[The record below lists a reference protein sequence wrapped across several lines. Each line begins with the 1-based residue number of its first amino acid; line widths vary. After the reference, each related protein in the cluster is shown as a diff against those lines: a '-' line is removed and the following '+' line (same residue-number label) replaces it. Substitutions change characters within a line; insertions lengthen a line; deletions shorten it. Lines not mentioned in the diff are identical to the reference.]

1 MWARILDLC
10 PGRKTPESATAIRHQ
25 QNWRQDAAQAA
36 GGKRAL
42 YPGAVWSGHRF
53 TTIRDAAMRAR
64 RKERQETSGCR
75 SSTKISRFTAS
86 ALGKRRGI

>member
-36 GGKRAL
+36 GGKRAIYSGTL
-42 YPGAVWSGHRF
+42 CSGHRF
-53 TTIRDAAMRAR
+53 TTIRNAAMRAW
-64 RKERQETSGCR
+64 RKERQETSSRR
-75 SSTKISRFTAS
+75 SSSKISRFATS
-86 ALGKRRGI
+86 ALGKW